1 MASLNLD
8 GSTKDVNMMEAKSED
23 SEQYTSEDK
32 DNSIV
37 KRYKLKASSP
47 QKQMRYI
54 CKECG
59 KQMTT
64 QSNLNAHKRSAHEGI
79 KYPCRQCQHQATS
92 RGSLAQHIRAV
103 HDGIKYPCGQ
113 CQHQAT
119 SKGGLS
125 RHRRAIHEQI
135 NKVPLI

>member
-64 QSNLNAHKRSAHEGI
+64 QSSLKTHKRSVHEGI
-79 KYPCRQCQHQATS
+79 KYPCEQCQYQAT
-92 RGSLAQHIRAV
+92 RKYHLARHRRST
-103 HDGIKYPCGQ
+103 HEGKKYPC
-113 CQHQAT
+113 
-119 SKGGLS
+119 L
-125 RHRRAIHEQI
+125 
-135 NKVPLI
+135 